1 MAGNMDTALAL
12 AQSICWDEG
21 YGYRLGGHAAS
32 YSDGV
37 DCGGLVFHC
46 LNAAGYSVSDT
57 SPGVSNM
64 PSILTNIGF
73 VGTQYSGN
81 VADLQNGDI
90 ITMVHYSGGQVVAGH
105 TCFIAENINAY
116 TDPTANSDATAI
128 SAKVKVEASSSRG
141 HTADGDSRKDG
152 TGAYWEVWVHNF
164 NNVYDTGTYDPGDVY
179 VWRDPNYNP
188 GGGNI
193 PDIIAAIIGGI
204 MCVPAVVGTVFL
216 AKNKRRKKR

>member
-1 MAGNMDTALAL
+1 MAGNMDTALTL

-32 YSDGV
+32 HADGV

-46 LNAAGYSVSDT
+46 LNAAGYAVSDT

-90 ITMVHYSGGQVVAGH
+90 ITMVHYNGSQVTDGH
-105 TCFIAENINAY
+105 TCFIAKNINAY
-116 TDPTANSDATAI
+116 VHGNLGWSNCDGTIDICALA
-128 SAKVKVEASSSRG
+128 KVEASSTRG
-141 HTADGDSRKDG
+141 HTSQGDHDNG
-152 TGAYWEVWVHNF
+152 LGAYTEVWCHTF
-164 NNVYDTGTYDPGDVY
+164 SDVYDTSKYDPSDVY
-179 VWRDPNYNP
+179 VWRDPSYTP
-188 GGGNI
+188 DSGNI
-193 PDIIAAIIGGI
+193 VALLIAILRHHK
-204 MCVPAVVGTVFL
+204 P
-216 AKNKRRKKR
+216 RWKKML

>member
-1 MAGNMDTALAL
+1 MARMDDALTL

-32 YSDGV
+32 HADGV

-46 LNAAGYSVSDT
+46 LNAAGYAVADT

-81 VADLQNGDI
+81 VSDLKNGDI
-90 ITMVHYSGGQVVAGH
+90 ITMVHWVGSQVTDGH

-116 TDPTANSDATAI
+116 VHGNLGWANCDGTI
-128 SAKVKVEASSSRG
+128 SNCALAKVEASGTRG
-141 HTADGDSRKDG
+141 HTSQGDHDNG
-152 TGAYWEVWVHNF
+152 LGAYTEVWCHTF
-164 NNVYDTGTYDPGDVY
+164 SDVYDTSTYDPTDVY
-179 VWRDPNYNP
+179 VWRDPSYTP
-188 GGGNI
+188 GSDDEIAGAMSVIAGALGALL
-193 PDIIAAIIGGI
+193 PIIYRRR
-204 MCVPAVVGTVFL
+204 
-216 AKNKRRKKR
+216 KRR

>member
-1 MAGNMDTALAL
+1 MAKIDDALTL

-46 LNAAGYSVSDT
+46 LHAAGYNVADT

-81 VADLQNGDI
+81 ISDLEHGDI
-90 ITMVHYSGGQVVAGH
+90 ITMDNGSGGEH
-105 TCFIAENINAY
+105 TCFIAKNIPAY
-116 TDPTANSDATAI
+116 TDYTAYTDTIGNVSIA
-128 SAKVKVEASSSRG
+128 KVEASSSRG
-141 HTADGDSRKDG
+141 NTNNGDSRNNG
-152 TGAYWEVWVHNF
+152 TGAYWEVWCHAF
-164 NNVYDTGTYDPGDVY
+164 YNVYDTGTYDPSDIY
-179 VWRDPNYNP
+179 VWRDPGYTP
-188 GGGNI
+188 TSET
-193 PDIIAAIIGGI
+193 DAIAALLCTILRHHK
-204 MCVPAVVGTVFL
+204 PRW
-216 AKNKRRKKR
+216 KRF